1 MSRDPQLLI
10 QLLSDEKMNFQFKRG
25 AYEALFR
32 TVEEDINR
40 RRAAKMPKDLPLLIL
55 SGEEDPVGGYGKGV
69 RRFEAMLSKT
79 GMQNVTCRIYP
90 GARHELLN
98 DYNKKEVTAEIL
110 AWCNEICSRGK
121 RRNAGG

>member
-1 MSRDPQLLI
+1 M
-10 QLLSDEKMNFQFKRG
+10 EN
-25 AYEALFR
+25 A
-32 TVEEDINR
+32 
-40 RRAAKMPKDLPLLIL
+40 
-55 SGEEDPVGGYGKGV
+55 V

-110 AWCNEICSRGK
+110 PGAQRFAAGENAE
-121 RRNAGG
+121 RRRIM